1 MLSGNGE
8 DDDCLKLA
16 LLVYKAG
23 QAWGGDPIRVVSGLL
38 NGLTER
44 AGVFGDSDP
53 NYRVGVMRRD
63 YYYGNSFGSGG
74 FLPQY
79 QGPPRDN
86 QVRHFIAWFGAGF
99 NIPSVLARQA
109 LYSEERTS
117 DPRDPEVALGL
128 AGIQMANDYD
138 IGNYDSYKDLAQRVW
153 REICGR
159 KDGLK
164 LP

>member
-1 MLSGNGE
+1 MLSGNG
-8 DDDCLKLA
+8 DSNDCLKLA
-16 LLVYKAG
+16 LMVYKAG

-63 YYYGNSFGSGG
+63 TYYGNSFASGG

-79 QGPPRDN
+79 QGPPGDN
-86 QVRHFIAWFGAGF
+86 QVRHFVAWFGAGF
-99 NIPSVLARQA
+99 NVPSVLARQQ
-109 LYSEERTS
+109 LYSQEGTS
-117 DPRDPEVALGL
+117 DPRDPDVALGL
-128 AGIQMANDYD
+128 AGIELANDYD
-138 IGNYDSYKDLAQRVW
+138 IGNYDSYKDLAQRIW
-153 REICGR
+153 RDICGG
-159 KDGLK
+159 KGALK